1 VTSRSVRPVVWR
13 PILAAACSL
22 AACLALAGC
31 VTTPLQNRPW
41 VAIETQHFEIWSSLG
56 AEDSLHLA
64 VDLERFRAA
73 TGFIAG
79 REIPAEA
86 IRTRVF
92 AFDDR
97 GIGRPFAYQSQ
108 RSFLL
113 ARQPGDVIVLRT
125 GGGWEGD
132 AWAPLKLAYARRL
145 LWNSAPESEPP
156 WLDEGLPQIAS
167 TLTSRDQGALAGAL
181 RQDHLETLRGSQWL
195 PFDRMIGAADLSTW
209 SALERATFEAESWA
223 LCHYLTFGA
232 RPGALPEGTI
242 ARYRARLRAGD
253 PPGPA
258 ARAEFGDLRELQ
270 RDVYSVVRS
279 AEFPEGVMR
288 IRWTGIRPQVRDV
301 AREEVLAQLGGLA
314 LAVGET
320 EVAAQF
326 LEPRKSAA
334 PSSPG
339 ALASAGDLAESRGDL
354 ATADARYAAA
364 LAGAPDDP
372 VLPLRYADRLRAR
385 AENGSDAAQRDPQ
398 ATRAREYYARS
409 LALSSGL
416 AEAHAGLASVYLVDG
431 GDPAGSL
438 DHARTARRLLPGDGE
453 IALRSARIE
462 LALGDRATA
471 REVAARAMSRARSTP
486 ELDAARSLLAQIDRH
501 EEHAAS
507 R

>member
-1 VTSRSVRPVVWR
+1 LWRS
-13 PILAAACSL
+13 ILAAACSL

-31 VTTPLQNRPW
+31 ITTPLQDRAW
-41 VAIETQHFEIWSSLG
+41 VAIDTQHFEVWSSLG
-56 AEDSLHLA
+56 ADESLRLA

-86 IRTRVF
+86 TRTRVF

-97 GIGRPFAYQSQ
+97 GIGRPFAYQFQ

-132 AWAPLKLAYARRL
+132 AWVATKLAYARRL
-145 LWNSAPESEPP
+145 LWNSAPEAEPP

-167 TLTSRDQGALAGAL
+167 TLTRRDEGALAGAL

-195 PFDRMIGAADLSTW
+195 AFERMIGATDLGTW
-209 SALERATFEAESWA
+209 SALDRATFEAESWA

-232 RPGALPEGTI
+232 RLSSMPAGSLAG
-242 ARYRARLRAGD
+242 YRARLRAGD

-258 ARAEFGDLRELQ
+258 ARAEFGDLHALQ
-270 RDVYSVVRS
+270 RDVYGVVRS
-279 AEFPEGVMR
+279 AEFPEGVMK
-288 IRWTGIRPQVRDV
+288 IRWSGARPQVRDV

-314 LAVGET
+314 LAIGET
-320 EVAAQF
+320 KLAAVF
-326 LEPRKSAA
+326 LEPRKSPP
-334 PSSPG
+334 PSSPH
-339 ALASAGDLAESRGDL
+339 ALADAGDLAESRGDRD
-354 ATADARYAAA
+354 TADARYAAA
-364 LAGAPDDP
+364 LAAAPDDP
-372 VLPLRYADRLRAR
+372 VLPLRYADLLRAR
-385 AENGSDAAQRDPQ
+385 AEAVPDAAQRDPL
-398 ATRAREYYARS
+398 AARAREHYAQS
-409 LALSSGL
+409 LALASGL

-431 GDPAGSL
+431 ADPASSL

-453 IALRSARIE
+453 IALLSARIE

-486 ELDAARSLLAQIDRH
+486 DLDAARSLLAQIDQH